1 MVSSGA
7 QPGRRLAEVLP
18 SLLNAVG
25 VEGQFGSDLP
35 GIQVELPRVDAV
47 VIVVVDGLGWSNLM
61 QRKAHARF
69 MMSQHR
75 ERIETVR
82 PSTTGAALT
91 TLLTGTLPGEHGL
104 IGYRIRDEATGS
116 LRCTLTDWSGKAQ
129 DAGWMRAA
137 PLMQAAATNQLRP
150 VAIGRPAHAKSG
162 LTGALLSG
170 AEYISAPTISDRFDS
185 AADAILRRGSKFVYL
200 YIDELDRAGHV
211 QGWQSNAWAEG
222 LEEIDSQLQKFVAQ
236 MPQSVGVVLTADHGM
251 VDVPHHRQILMDA
264 EPGLLHGVAHI
275 GGEPRLRYLYLQ
287 EPTPRN
293 REILAHTW
301 RATHQKNAQI
311 YTREE
316 AINAALFG
324 PVDSVVGERIGDVIV
339 AASSEVAFYTSAA
352 ADEQSRMMIGQHG
365 SFTEDEVGVPLLT
378 LGAFGHR

>member
-25 VEGQFGSDLP
+25 VEGQFGSDFL
-35 GIQVELPRVDAV
+35 GIQGAFPRADAV

-104 IGYRIRDEATGS
+104 IGYRIRDEATGA

-129 DAGWMRAA
+129 DAGWLRAA
-137 PLMQAAATNQLRP
+137 PLMQAASTNQLSP
-150 VAIGRPAHAKSG
+150 VAIGRAAHSNSG
-162 LTGALLSG
+162 LTRALLSG
-170 AEYISAPTISDRFDS
+170 AEYISADTISDRFDS

-211 QGWQSNAWAEG
+211 QGWQSDAWAEG
-222 LEEIDSQLQKFVAQ
+222 LEEIDSQLQKFVSR
-236 MPQSVGVVLTADHGM
+236 MPQAVGIVVTADHGM
-251 VDVPHHRQILMDA
+251 VDVAHHKQILMDA
-264 EPGLLHGVAHI
+264 EPGLLDGVAHI

-287 EPTPRN
+287 EASPGN
-293 REILAHTW
+293 REKLAHTW
-301 RATHQKNAQI
+301 RASYQKYAQI
-311 YTREE
+311 FTREE

-324 PVDSVVGERIGDVIV
+324 PVDSVVRERVGDVVV
-339 AASSEVAFYTSAA
+339 AASSGIAFYTSTA
-352 ADEQSRMMIGQHG
+352 ADEKSRMMIGQHG

-378 LGAFGHR
+378 LGAFGRR